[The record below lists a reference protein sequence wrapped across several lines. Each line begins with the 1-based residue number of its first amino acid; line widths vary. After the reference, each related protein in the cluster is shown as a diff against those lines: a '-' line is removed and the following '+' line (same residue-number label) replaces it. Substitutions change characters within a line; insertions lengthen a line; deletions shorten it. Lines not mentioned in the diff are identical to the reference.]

1 MLKIAPA
8 GVGGAPG
15 LPGGVP
21 FSRMARPYLDSN
33 SVREARARWRLA
45 LGACLALALALRW
58 FGLDDPWS
66 GRLGDFH
73 SHFGGFQTGGPVRAL
88 AENGLLESGGMPYDW
103 RVQLADGTTVRA
115 WYAHHPAGWMLLS
128 AASLEV
134 FGPHEWALRLPAL
147 LGSLL
152 AVWAVAAV
160 GRELFGARMG
170 LMAAA
175 VVATAPYS
183 VRFGINP
190 WTELTLVATTAL
202 AVRSYA
208 RYVAGRRRVDLWPAA
223 LWILIGGLLDWPG
236 LFVLPALG
244 LHALLAAR
252 RRGGWAFLW
261 PTLLLPAAGLLAIG
275 VHALHMQL
283 VLPADAIATDKAA
296 TLRSVWRLPVTV
308 GRFCELQARYLVQHL
323 SWPWLA
329 LALFGVP
336 RLLRSASMLRAGLVG
351 VLLFPGL
358 LYVGLFPGRSH
369 DHHFFQVLALGG
381 LALLA
386 AQGLRA
392 VEQRVG
398 RAFAAVL
405 LAFSM
410 GYSGYRALDLW
421 ATYTDSQVGEWVASE
436 PLGELLD
443 DPRAVIL
450 TPFGKGMALPF
461 YSRGPVVHSV
471 NTPEDLQRRLDNLVA
486 RLEPERRVVFLADL
500 NTARALPEFAG
511 LQAALQ
517 QNGRLEMFETPVGP
531 VVWVELRP

>member
-1 MLKIAPA
+1 
-8 GVGGAPG
+8 
-15 LPGGVP
+15 
-21 FSRMARPYLDSN
+21 MAQPNLDSI
-33 SVREARARWRLA
+33 SVREARARWRLG
-45 LGACLALALALRW
+45 LGACLTLALALRW

-103 RVQLADGTTVRA
+103 RVELADGSTVRA

-128 AASLEV
+128 AASLQV

-147 LGSLL
+147 LGGLL

-170 LMAAA
+170 LIAAA

-190 WTELTLVATTAL
+190 WTELSLVGTTAL
-202 AVRSYA
+202 AVRGYA
-208 RYVAGRRRVDLWPAA
+208 RYVAERRRADLWSAA
-223 LWILIGGLLDWPG
+223 FWILIGGLLDWPG

-244 LHALLAAR
+244 LHVLFAAR
-252 RRGGWAFLW
+252 RRGGWMFLW

-275 VHALHMQL
+275 VHALHMQM

-296 TLRSVWRLPVTV
+296 TLRSVWQLPVSL
-308 GRFCELQARYLVQHL
+308 GRFLQLQATYLVQHL
-323 SWPWLA
+323 SWPWLV
-329 LALFGVP
+329 LSLLGVP
-336 RLLRSASMLRAGLVG
+336 QLMRSTSLLRTGLVG

-369 DHHFFQVLALGG
+369 DHHFFQVLGLGG

-392 VEQRVG
+392 VEQRTG
-398 RAFAAVL
+398 RGFAAAL

-410 GYSGYRALDLW
+410 GFAGYRALEMW
-421 ATYTDSQVGEWVASE
+421 AAYFDPQVGEWVASE

-450 TPFGKGMALPF
+450 TPFGKGMVLPF
-461 YSRGPVVHSV
+461 YSRAPVVHSV
-471 NTPEDLQRRLDNLVA
+471 NTPDDLERRLNHLVA
-486 RLEPERRVVFLADL
+486 RLEADRRVVFLADL
-500 NTARALPEFAG
+500 NTAQALPEFAE
-511 LQAALQ
+511 LQATLQ
-517 QNGRLEMFETPVGP
+517 QHGRLELHETSVGP
-531 VVWVELRP
+531 VVWVELGP